1 MKKITAIAF
10 AALISVPAHAQTG
23 ENGNIARSH
32 KPNEYTLACLE
43 APTRDCAFSAALQ
56 TVIAEEFG
64 VERSKVLVAVS
75 RALIETGQRSQAV
88 ETLMLALEEA
98 RSVNLSLVTQ
108 EKITEIAPI
117 LARAN
122 DTAGALAL
130 VEELQISSVK
140 QRTLIAIAR
149 ENMVAGRLADSNVAL
164 NQMESPTRA
173 FWQRLRMLPL
183 APVSVLGAVD
193 LKALEAQVRAFEQPD
208 RLYRGLILLAV
219 IANKQGQ
226 PAERQAYLLEAD
238 ELFAR
243 LVSLNMRA
251 LATAHRLR
259 SMYDGG
265 LDPAL
270 VEESYKLA
278 LLHSSRIRGAET
290 LESIASLIGVV
301 ESETGDLDAALRR
314 MDVFKEVPDKA
325 RYLSTLRAGSD
336 KVFLAAQV
344 RKLLEEVVELDG
356 VYERDLVRL
365 QLLEGALANQDL
377 GLATQ
382 VITAIEDDD
391 NQAKG
396 LALVAPLLQ

>member
-1 MKKITAIAF
+1 MKKITTIAL
-10 AALISVPAHAQTG
+10 AAVISVPALAQ
-23 ENGNIARSH
+23 NGQNGQIANSH

-64 VERSKVLVAVS
+64 VERSKVLIAVA
-75 RALIETGQRSQAV
+75 RALIETGQRNQAI

-122 DTAGALAL
+122 DTASALAL

-149 ENMVAGRLADSNVAL
+149 ENILAGRLADANVAL
-164 NQMESPTRA
+164 SQMESPTRA

-183 APVSVLGAVD
+183 APVSALQALD
-193 LKALEAQVRAFEQPD
+193 IKALEAQVRAFEQPD
-208 RLYRGLILLAV
+208 MVYRGLILLAV
-219 IANKQGQ
+219 IADKQGE
-226 PAERQAYLLEAD
+226 PADRYTYLMEAD
-238 ELFAR
+238 ELFSS
-243 LVSLNMRA
+243 LISLNVRA

-265 LDPAL
+265 LTPAL
-270 VEESYKLA
+270 VQESYTLA
-278 LLHSSRIRGAET
+278 LLHSSRIRAPET

-301 ESETGDLDAALRR
+301 EADTGDLAAALKR
-314 MDVFKEVPDKA
+314 MDVFAEVADKA
-325 RYLSTLRAGSD
+325 RYLSSLRAGSD
-336 KVFLAAQV
+336 RFTLSAEV
-344 RKLLEEVVELDG
+344 RKLLADIVELDG

-377 GLATQ
+377 GLARE